1 MCDLG
6 NRGVVALASV
16 LSGCVF
22 LYNVWGPI
30 LLLTISLF
38 LTIYACYSLITS
50 DSLFSPHAFLLFDYC
65 KHVTLEVRASFEN
78 IVDHVCQYAR
88 TLWETGSRRFR
99 ELNLTQTKM
108 ERCRG
113 THYQLSSDPY
123 PNRRNSSNFGS
134 ISQLSPILRTAQNS
148 DASDTKPESK
158 SYRNSDYWSYNRN
171 LFNKH
176 SSTPIFPRNKEEV
189 ENKADESMSFGQKIW
204 KRTSSSYSQNH
215 SLSQGE
221 NTMYY
226 TMEGSPWGT
235 NIGPKVQSKTSSI
248 ETARTVSGPL
258 STSTKYNIDPRVYND
273 VTSPG
278 LTTRLTKY
286 AAEANNTLTHQA
298 RYRVGQFPKVNL
310 QASSV
315 PLINPKIVKTRTPMI
330 VRVAPPDAVRYSP
343 PGKQKILT
351 DLCGMDSGCSSLTLR
366 DMSLKRHASR
376 EDVTSDLAK
385 KQRTSGIAA
394 NEFEMQDE
402 TKQKRS
408 REDSSKSEEEISPQN
423 KTVRPTK
430 RTKTPSCYDILNS
443 FSSSKHVA
451 SGVKRK
457 AGDLSRSGTP
467 DFEKHFKSLE
477 CVQSSGVQTLPEV
490 QNINVKHRNHETMEK
505 KYSDACNPYD
515 KTQEQAPLK
524 GILKTSTESV
534 EINSHNKDVNAKHR
548 NVYNG
553 KDQSTKSDTSMESA
567 TLTNKLFMRAEPE
580 RNEKLR
586 MLVEEQG
593 NIRAKF
599 TTDDVEEIKMEDIT
613 DMRQTSM
620 KARLQS
626 MFDAISG
633 KATSKI
639 NPDVVI
645 QAEELNAVKSV
656 SCPVTC
662 ATLNSST
669 TTTNVNTTPISTSA
683 LALSPGTSESHSKSP
698 KHVAFN
704 LPTKQMSTNSTAS
717 VSSTACE
724 TKIDNLSAPKSSST
738 IDTSGITFPSTSTI
752 TPVPTDSNINVTSSD
767 SIVAK
772 NVDFGKSPSVT
783 ATNASSLGTFT
794 FGAVYPNN
802 NVSVPATSLLA
813 TSTSTL
819 STSLFGNVSSPTPK
833 PLSTSATYGTL
844 DMKNESNRNNTI
856 LGLKATG
863 SVPSSST
870 PMLGGITSVSTPL
883 IATTVKKNKEQ
894 TTETPFVSVGG
905 STMATNCIAGTVPT
919 GLQQVTAST
928 ATTTAAPM
936 FTFGSKSSNAQTSKI
951 ETSLFGNSGGNSVQ
965 SNSTFGN
972 LTRSQQPSIIGNA
985 TTNTSCTSSQ
995 STPAPNIVTSI
1006 AFNSN
1011 AKTTAPVTFGS
1022 SSAFTFVPSSLS
1034 PANSKPGF
1042 NFAGTAPATTNRTAG
1057 AFGTTVFAAGN
1068 NVSTPTFGTSS
1079 ASSTQQF
1086 NSSATPI
1093 FGNALTA
1100 STAPTSSIFG
1110 TTNSQPV
1117 FGTASSLNTIGAGS
1131 FAPPKTTTTAIFG
1144 STGGLTTAGSTSTS
1158 SKPSFSSITGRST
1171 SGTTNTT
1178 SMPIFASGANT
1189 SASGATGTS
1198 SNLFSNVNS
1207 TTSTSTPAFGAT
1219 SNIFGQTESA
1229 ATNFKSTVGVF
1240 GNNTTTLFGSQAT
1253 TAPAFGGTSNTPSN
1267 TTTPVFGSTSVSSN
1281 ATVPSFGAQITTSSS
1296 FGGAQSNAASAQS
1309 PASQTFGAKSSV
1321 FGANNVSVTPV
1332 FGASSSEAFNSAAPN
1347 SFGEQNATNAT
1358 FAATKPSPFG
1368 AQTSAFGVPNS
1379 STAAFGTGNTANTAT
1394 NNTTSIFTFGA
1405 NQNSPQQN
1413 LNTTFSFASNSNAN
1427 NNAVAS
1433 TSAPFQ
1439 FSAATSK
1446 PATEFNFSAPSS
1458 TPSINFGTTNVP
1470 MFNAP
1475 TPGIFSIGSGSTAPR
1490 TRNVR
1495 TRKPR

>member
-6 NRGVVALASV
+6 NRGVVASVSV

-30 LLLTISLF
+30 LLLTVSLF

-65 KHVTLEVRASFEN
+65 KHVTLEVRASIEN
-78 IVDHVCQYAR
+78 IVGHVSQYAR

-99 ELNLTQTKM
+99 ELNLTKTKM

-113 THYQLSSDPY
+113 AHYQLSSDPY
-123 PNRRNSSNFGS
+123 PNRRNSSNFAS

-148 DASDTKPESK
+148 DANDAKPESK
-158 SYRNSDYWSYNRN
+158 TYRNSDYSSYDRN

-176 SSTPIFPRNKEEV
+176 SSTPIFPRNKEEF
-189 ENKADESMSFGQKIW
+189 ENEADESVSSGQAIW
-204 KRTSSSYSQNH
+204 KRTSPYSQNH
-215 SLSQGE
+215 TLSQGE

-235 NIGPKVQSKTSSI
+235 NIGPKVQSKTSSV
-248 ETARTVSGPL
+248 ETGRAVSGPL
-258 STSTKYNIDPRVYND
+258 STSTRYNIDPRVYND

-278 LTTRLTKY
+278 LTGRLTKY
-286 AAEANNTLTHQA
+286 AAEANNTLSHQA
-298 RYRVGQFPKVNL
+298 RYRIGEFPKVNL

-330 VRVAPPDAVRYSP
+330 VRVASPDAVRCSP

-351 DLCGMDSGCSSLTLR
+351 DLCDMDSGCSSLSVVQTLR
-366 DMSLKRHASR
+366 DISLKRHASR
-376 EDVTSDLAK
+376 EDVAADLAK
-385 KQRTSGIAA
+385 KQRTGGFAA

-477 CVQSSGVQTLPEV
+477 CVQSSGAQTLPEV

-505 KYSDACNPYD
+505 KHSDACSPYD
-515 KTQEQAPLK
+515 KLQEQAPLK
-524 GILKTSTESV
+524 GILKTSAESV
-534 EINSHNKDVNAKHR
+534 EINSHNDVNAKHR

-553 KDQSTKSDTSMESA
+553 KDQSTGSDTSMEST

-599 TTDDVEEIKMEDIT
+599 TTDDVEEIKMEDIA

-633 KATSKI
+633 KASSKI

-645 QAEELNAVKSV
+645 QAEELNTVKSV

-683 LALSPGTSESHSKSP
+683 LALSPGSSESHSKSP

-704 LPTKQMSTNSTAS
+704 LPTKQMSTNSTAL
-717 VSSTACE
+717 VSSTTCE
-724 TKIDNLSAPKSSST
+724 TKIDDTNKSNST

-767 SIVAK
+767 PIVAK
-772 NVDFGKSPSVT
+772 NVEFGKSPSVT

-794 FGAVYPNN
+794 FGAAYPSN

-813 TSTSTL
+813 TSTSTP
-819 STSLFGNVSSPTPK
+819 STSLFGNVSNPAPK
-833 PLSTSATYGTL
+833 PASTSATYGTL
-844 DMKNESNRNNTI
+844 DMKNETNRNNSM

-883 IATTVKKNKEQ
+883 IATTVQKDKEQ
-894 TTETPFVSVGG
+894 TTETSFVSVGG
-905 STMATNCIAGTVPT
+905 STMATNCTAGAVPT
-919 GLQQVTAST
+919 GLQQVTASS

-936 FTFGSKSSNAQTSKI
+936 FAFGSKSSNAPTSKT
-951 ETSLFGNSGGNSVQ
+951 ETSLFGNPGGNSVQ
-965 SNSTFGN
+965 SNSTFGS
-972 LTRSQQPSIIGNA
+972 LTRPQQLSIIGNA
-985 TTNTSCTSSQ
+985 TTSTSCTSSQ

-1011 AKTTAPVTFGS
+1011 AKTTAPATFGS

-1034 PANSKPGF
+1034 PASSKPGF
-1042 NFAGTAPATTNRTAG
+1042 NFAGTAPSATNRTTG

-1079 ASSTQQF
+1079 ASSARQF

-1110 TTNSQPV
+1110 TTNSQPI

-1131 FAPPKTTTTAIFG
+1131 FAPPKTTATAIFG
-1144 STGGLTTAGSTSTS
+1144 SIGGSTTSGSTSTS
-1158 SKPSFSSITGRST
+1158 STPAFSTITGRST

-1178 SMPIFASGANT
+1178 SMPIFASGANI

-1198 SNLFSNVNS
+1198 SYLFSNANS
-1207 TTSTSTPAFGAT
+1207 TTSTPTPAFGAA
-1219 SNIFGQTESA
+1219 SNIFGQTEPA

-1240 GNNTTTLFGSQAT
+1240 GNNATTLFGSQTT
-1253 TAPAFGGTSNTPSN
+1253 TAPPFGGTSNVSSN
-1267 TTTPVFGSTSVSSN
+1267 TTPVFSN

-1309 PASQTFGAKSSV
+1309 PASQTFGAKSSI
-1321 FGANNVSVTPV
+1321 FGANNVTVTPV
-1332 FGASSSEAFNSAAPN
+1332 FGASSNEAFNSAAPN
-1347 SFGEQNATNAT
+1347 SFGDQNATSGT
-1358 FAATKPSPFG
+1358 FAGTKPSPFG
-1368 AQTSAFGVPNS
+1368 AQTSAFGAPNS
-1379 STAAFGTGNTANTAT
+1379 STAAFGTGNAANTAA

-1439 FSAATSK
+1439 FSATTSK
-1446 PATEFNFSAPSS
+1446 PATGFNFSAPSS